1 MNLRFFLHWERIRR
15 QSREV
20 KKVKWEFIRAKKE
33 EEELAGRLGAVFW
46 VSLSRL
52 LWGMYKWRG
61 GILTGEGG
69 AWGSTS
75 LIFPPSF
82 NKKRGFLSLFSLD
95 QKCHDISDKYFLSL
109 RNFTAV
115 RTSWARHYIWMQKI
129 LAFPHFS
136 LSSTQTFTSQFL
148 VSLKV
153 STSVSLVCLC
163 CCCHC
168 CCLISKLSNSL
179 CTPWTVAHQAPL
191 PMRFPRQEYG
201 SGLPFPSPGHLPKPG
216 IESGFPAPAGR
227 FLTTE
232 PPWEALRNPVVYK
245 MLVFLP
251 PGPCPQFSAHTHLP
265 SCCNSFSD
273 LLYKF

>member
-1 MNLRFFLHWERIRR
+1 MSKTLHLDAED
-15 QSREV
+15 
-20 KKVKWEFIRAKKE
+20 
-33 EEELAGRLGAVFW
+33 
-46 VSLSRL
+46 SRL
-52 LWGMYKWRG
+52 SPL
-61 GILTGEGG
+61 
-69 AWGSTS
+69 
-75 LIFPPSF
+75 
-82 NKKRGFLSLFSLD
+82 
-95 QKCHDISDKYFLSL
+95 
-109 RNFTAV
+109 
-115 RTSWARHYIWMQKI
+115 
-129 LAFPHFS
+129 
-136 LSSTQTFTSQFL
+136 FL
-148 VSLKV
+148 VFYSDLYLPISCQSKV